1 MTRGRYTRP
10 VTSGTRHLVLIAGA
24 LALLGSVA
32 FALLDA
38 FFPDGER
45 AVGSAESQAAGRA
58 ELEQMMETY
67 GTLAAVQ
74 QNGAL
79 LGLVEDEW
87 SPLFASFSY
96 WPEPSARVDF
106 AAAPA
111 PLGYRARFAFSSGER
126 WGVDGEPWVVE
137 HGLPVP
143 DSPKRF
149 RAGYAGVETPRL
161 LFLPFSVALEGAS
174 VVLHR
179 RGDVSSGRPHVL
191 SVRFRK
197 PNRGPSFTAEW
208 RLYVD
213 PGSHRLLEVV
223 LEQTAISDAPILV
236 RCRAEGLLEASGIS
250 LVERYRC
257 AISNRLEVPLF
268 ERTLRSPSFKPVTP
282 GMFAPQRREAPGG
295 VQPG

>member
-1 MTRGRYTRP
+1 MTP
-10 VTSGTRHLVLIAGA
+10 GTRHLVLIAGA
-24 LALLGSVA
+24 LALAGSVA

-45 AVGSAESQAAGRA
+45 AALNAESQAAGLA
-58 ELEQMMETY
+58 ELERMMEAY
-67 GTLAAVQ
+67 GTLPVLQ

-79 LGLVEDEW
+79 LGLVQDEW
-87 SPLFASFSY
+87 SPLFSSFSY
-96 WPEPSARVDF
+96 WPEPSTLVDF
-106 AAAPA
+106 AVAPA

-126 WGVDGEPWVVE
+126 WGVDSEPWVVE
-137 HGLPVP
+137 HGRPVP

-161 LFLPFSVALEGAS
+161 LLLPFSVALEGAS
-174 VVLHR
+174 VVLHH
-179 RGDVSSGRPHVL
+179 RGDAGSGRPHVL

-213 PGSHRLLEVV
+213 PSTHRLLEVV

-257 AISNRLEVPLF
+257 AISNRLEIPLF
-268 ERTLRSPSFKPVTP
+268 LRTLKSPSFKPVSP
-282 GMFAPQRREAPGG
+282 GMFAPQKREAPGG